1 MEEVIVRQYRQDDRS
16 FIREIA
22 WDTAF
27 MGQPASAFFDSKDIL
42 VDFLTRYFTD
52 YSQESCFVAE
62 SKGKVIGYLIGT
74 KNEGCLKKIF
84 MVKIFWGLLFRAI
97 FSTALFRKKNLAFFL
112 RCVVSFLKGEFNGA
126 DFSCDYPAVLHI
138 NLRDG
143 FRNQGIGSRLIAIYL
158 NYLNREEIPGVHL
171 ATMSDKAKDF
181 FQKRGFNLLYTGRR
195 SYFNYILHNDI
206 PIYILGRRLP

>member
-1 MEEVIVRQYRQDDRS
+1 
-16 FIREIA
+16 
-22 WDTAF
+22 
-27 MGQPASAFFDSKDIL
+27 
-42 VDFLTRYFTD
+42 
-52 YSQESCFVAE
+52 
-62 SKGKVIGYLIGT
+62 
-74 KNEGCLKKIF
+74 
-84 MVKIFWGLLFRAI
+84 
-97 FSTALFRKKNLAFFL
+97 
-112 RCVVSFLKGEFNGA
+112 
-126 DFSCDYPAVLHI
+126 VLHI